1 MQPTSNKR
9 FIVFG
14 VASDTSLAWAV
25 AKELGAQGARV
36 TIGYQKRFRSRVL
49 QLVKDQPWIEQVE
62 ECDVSSEESVT
73 DFYSQLKD
81 EYDGIVHS
89 VAFAPAEALAEPI
102 IETTEEDFT
111 TALVV
116 SADSLIRVTRLGL
129 DRLRTGAA
137 VVTLSYL
144 GAERVIPGYRVM
156 GTAKAALESL
166 VRELAAS
173 VGPARGIRVN
183 AVSAGPVRTLAASG
197 IPDFDLILDWMAN
210 NTPLR
215 RNVTHAEV
223 ANTLRFLLTDESSG
237 ITGQTIYVDAGYVT
251 VGAPLELERVLMEP
265 RLEPVESVV

>member
-1 MQPTSNKR
+1 MQSLQHKR
-9 FIVFG
+9 FLVFG

-25 AKELGAQGARV
+25 ARELGAQGASV
-36 TIGYQKRFRSRVL
+36 TIGYQRRFRSRVL
-49 QLVKDQPWIEQVE
+49 QLVKDQPWIEQHE

-73 DFYSQLKD
+73 DFYGRLTG

-89 VAFAPAEALAEPI
+89 VAFAPAEALGAPI
-102 IETTEEDFT
+102 IETTEADFT
-111 TALVV
+111 TAMVISAYSLV
-116 SADSLIRVTRLGL
+116 RVTRLGL
-129 DRLRTGAA
+129 GRLRHGAA

-144 GAERVIPGYRVM
+144 GSDRVIPGYRVM

-173 VGPARGIRVN
+173 VGPAHGIRVN

-215 RNVTHAEV
+215 RNVTHEEV
-223 ANTLRFLLTDESSG
+223 ASTMRFLLGTDSSG

-251 VGAPLELERVLMEP
+251 VGAPLELDRVLIEP